1 MDRLLREGTPVYF
14 LHISPTKEE
23 SPAEEIL
30 RASDSST
37 PEGVQQPKDPESGN
51 PSPEQG
57 EVVKELNEEALKR
70 QETEELKK
78 SIPVGVGSIGSRYLI
93 QHLINIL
100 VVHCLSVAVE
110 PLSEPA
116 TNPLERLATG
126 EIGIDLDLGDWSPL
140 DSPVKNFSER
150 QSESPS
156 PTKPRQPK
164 PLTPNAQPRPMATQQ
179 PLTRFSGDPD
189 DPIQPA
195 TFLQDFEV
203 RMTELMTPRADL
215 ASRIKPYL
223 ERDSRAW
230 DWYTED
236 LTATERTGPWEAFET
251 KFHAR
256 FPSQKKEKK
265 SAKSYLTSLEGE
277 RITHEQIMTTSEDTN
292 QPYHQWWAD
301 RLLRLA
307 KGAEIEKTKQ
317 SIGAVWKKLPYALK
331 KTVDEE
337 HDNWADFTSAIKAVK
352 WGVLKVEA
360 EHEASRKVLP
370 PIPETPRTKLAG
382 DFAAAR
388 ISSPPSPSP
397 MRARPA
403 YAGNTGGRKPRRVF
417 TSLNEARKE
426 VLRRG
431 IAAKVQQPNTPEGF
445 AAWKAELLEWASR
458 HGVDGALSELT
469 IVPLKP
475 GTEAVCSGECFRCG
489 GTRHGFEVPCP
500 KPGAI
505 PPVES
510 DWRAYCQRE
519 LGGRVARVNAVHV
532 LGPEAIFEGMV
543 ESGNG
548 EGSAF

>member
-1 MDRLLREGTPVYF
+1 M
-14 LHISPTKEE
+14 
-23 SPAEEIL
+23 
-30 RASDSST
+30 
-37 PEGVQQPKDPESGN
+37 
-51 PSPEQG
+51 
-57 EVVKELNEEALKR
+57 
-70 QETEELKK
+70 
-78 SIPVGVGSIGSRYLI
+78 
-93 QHLINIL
+93 
-100 VVHCLSVAVE
+100 
-110 PLSEPA
+110 
-116 TNPLERLATG
+116 
-126 EIGIDLDLGDWSPL
+126 
-140 DSPVKNFSER
+140 
-150 QSESPS
+150 
-156 PTKPRQPK
+156 
-164 PLTPNAQPRPMATQQ
+164 QQ

-236 LTATERTGPWEAFET
+236 LTATDRTGPWESFET
-251 KFHAR
+251 KFHAH

-265 SAKSYLTSLEGE
+265 SAKSYLNSLEGE

-331 KTVDEE
+331 KAIDEE
-337 HDNWADFTSAIKAVK
+337 HDNWEEFTSAIKAVK
-352 WGVLKVEA
+352 WSVLKVEA
-360 EHEASRKVLP
+360 EHEASRKAP
-370 PIPETPRTKLAG
+370 QPAPETPRTKLAG
-382 DFAAAR
+382 DLAVAR

-397 MRARPA
+397 IRARPA
-403 YAGNTGGRKPRRVF
+403 YAGSTGGRKPRRVF
-417 TSLNEARKE
+417 TPLNEMRKE
-426 VLRRG
+426 ALRRS
-431 IAAKVQQPNTPEGF
+431 ITTKVQHPNTPEGL

-458 HGVDGALSELT
+458 HGVDGALSDLT

-489 GTRHGFEVPCP
+489 GPRHGFEVPCP
-500 KPGAI
+500 KPSTI
-505 PPVES
+505 PAVES

-519 LGGRVARVNAVHV
+519 LGGRVARVNAVQV
-532 LGPEAIFEGMV
+532 VGPEAIFEGMV
-543 ESGNG
+543 DLGNG